1 MVTPTPAGVRPL
13 RSEHT
18 SLNDVGFS
26 GTLPLMALPLFFWWQ
41 FYEVYE
47 QALLYFGEDT
57 SCMRVDPDPT
67 LNPLHPRR
75 VPP

>member
-1 MVTPTPAGVRPL
+1 
-13 RSEHT
+13 
-18 SLNDVGFS
+18 
-26 GTLPLMALPLFFWWQ
+26 MALPLFFWWQ